1 MSTSRFGR
9 LGLAAVAAVL
19 FLGGCAST
27 PESRIQRNPEAFAAL
42 PSAVQERVRRGA
54 VEIGDTPEI
63 VRLALGEPAR
73 VVQRV
78 DARTGASEVWIF
90 LKESPRI
97 SFGFGVGSYGR
108 SSGVGLG
115 VSTGDLAVREDEALR
130 VEFQQGRVTRI
141 DFRKG

>member
-1 MSTSRFGR
+1 MKTSHLGR
-9 LGLAAVAAVL
+9 LVLVAASAVL

-27 PESRIQRNPEAFAAL
+27 PESRIAGNPQVFAAL
-42 PSAVQERVRRGA
+42 APAVQERVRRGV

-73 VVQRV
+73 VVERLDQ
-78 DARTGASEVWIF
+78 RTGRSEIWMYVRTA
-90 LKESPRI
+90 PRF

-108 SSGVGLG
+108 HSGVGIG
-115 VSTGDLAVREDEALR
+115 VGTGELAFRDDEALR
-130 VEFQQGRVTRI
+130 VEFEQGRVARI